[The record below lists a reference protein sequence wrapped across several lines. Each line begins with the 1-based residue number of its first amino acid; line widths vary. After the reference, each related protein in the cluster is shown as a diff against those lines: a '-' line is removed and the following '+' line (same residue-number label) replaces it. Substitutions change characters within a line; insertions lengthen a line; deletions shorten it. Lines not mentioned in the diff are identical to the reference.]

1 MIKQFRIVNYN
12 SMNDISYLGDLNS
25 EQEKAVRQ
33 TDGPVLVLAGAGTG
47 KTKALTARVAYLI
60 KGLNVRSQNIL
71 AVTFTNKAANEMK
84 FRIEEHIGHLSEGL
98 KWIGTFH
105 SICVK
110 ILRRH
115 AEKVNLNSSFTI
127 INTDDQIRL
136 LRQLIKLESID
147 EKKWPPRLLAYIIDQ
162 WKNKALT
169 YQNIPED
176 DLQFDGKAKK
186 LYEIYQSRLCT
197 LNAVDFGDLIL
208 HVIEILKA
216 DTSLLFN
223 YQNLFKYILV
233 DEYQDT
239 NMAQYLLLRLLAQ
252 GSKNICCVGD
262 DDQSIYGWRGAEIG
276 NILKFE
282 KDFPGATVIRLEQNY
297 RSTSNILGAASGL
310 IESNQGRLGK
320 TLWTESN
327 VGDKIQVIK
336 HIDGKDE
343 VSWICDDIHNKIQSE
358 KITFSDVAIL
368 FRATWQF
375 RDFEDLLL
383 RRDIPHIIIG
393 GTRFFDRQEIK
404 DAVAYLRIINSD
416 ADSLALERIIN
427 VPKRGIGEKS
437 LQQLHNI
444 ARENNFRLIDAVRHA
459 VKTGLLG
466 KKIQETLGRFI
477 DMLDIWRDVG
487 SSDKKNHIDLVEQV
501 LDESGYTDMLQNEQT
516 PESEG
521 RLENLKELVSS
532 LNDFSDLQSFLDH
545 VSLVMENQVD
555 RNPDK
560 VSLMTLHASKGLE
573 FKQIYLPGWEEETF
587 PNKKSLDDN
596 GQNGLEEE
604 RRLAY
609 VGITRAK
616 LLCTISSAESRYKF
630 GDFNFNLESRFIK
643 ELPDNYVEDL
653 TPSGFQSSNTISQS
667 NFLEQES
674 SFYRSP
680 GWSRLQNNIANN
692 SSPFFNSISYVNK
705 AFNVGDRVFHEKFGY
720 GTIAELESD
729 KALVDFEKADR
740 KNIKTA
746 FLTSE
751 NDL

>member
-1 MIKQFRIVNYN
+1 MV
-12 SMNDISYLGDLNS
+12 DISYLGDLNS

-33 TDGPVLVLAGAGTG
+33 TEGPVLVLAGAGTG

-60 KGLNVRSQNIL
+60 KSLNVRSHNIL

-84 FRIEEHIGHLSEGL
+84 FRIEEHIGNLSEGL

-115 AEKVNLNSSFTI
+115 AEKVQLNSNFTI

-136 LRQLIKLESID
+136 LRQVIKLEAID

-186 LYEIYQSRLCT
+186 LYAIYQSRLQT

-216 DTSLLFN
+216 DNSLLLN
-223 YQNLFKYILV
+223 YHNLFKYILV

-276 NILKFE
+276 NILKFD

-320 TLWTESN
+320 TLWTDSN
-327 VGDKIQVIK
+327 IGDKVKLIK

-343 VSWICDDIHNKIQSE
+343 VSWICDDIHNQVRSE
-358 KITFSDVAIL
+358 NLKFSDIAIL

-416 ADSLALERIIN
+416 TDSLALERIIN

-444 ARENNFRLIDAVRHA
+444 ARENNYSLLDATRHA
-459 VKTGLLG
+459 LRSNLLS
-466 KKIQETLGRFI
+466 KKIQENLGRFL
-477 DMLDIWRDVG
+477 DMLEIWRDVG
-487 SSDKKNHIDLVEQV
+487 FSSEKNHVDLVEQV

-516 PESEG
+516 PEAEG

-532 LNDFSDLQSFLDH
+532 LSDFSDLQSFLDH

-560 VSLMTLHASKGLE
+560 ISLMTLHASKGLE
-573 FKQIYLPGWEEETF
+573 FKQVYLPGWEEETF

-596 GQNGLEEE
+596 GQIGLEEE

-616 LLCTISSAESRYKF
+616 LACTISSAESRYKF

-643 ELPDNYVEDL
+643 ELPNQFVEDL
-653 TPSGFQSSNTISQS
+653 TPSGFQSSNAINQS
-667 NFLEQES
+667 SFLEQES

-680 GWSRLQNNIANN
+680 GWSRLQSNLTNNP
-692 SSPFFNSISYVNK
+692 SPFFNNSPHVTKTFSI
-705 AFNVGDRVFHEKFGY
+705 GDRVFHEKFGY
-720 GTIAELESD
+720 GIISELEND

-746 FLTSE
+746 FLTNE
-751 NDL
+751 KEL

>member
-1 MIKQFRIVNYN
+1 MV
-12 SMNDISYLGDLNS
+12 DISYLGDLNS

-33 TDGPVLVLAGAGTG
+33 TEGPVLVLAGAGTG

-60 KGLNVRSQNIL
+60 KSLNVRSHSIL

-84 FRIEEHIGHLSEGL
+84 FRIEEHIGNLSEGL

-115 AEKVNLNSSFTI
+115 AEKVQLNSNFTI

-136 LRQLIKLESID
+136 LRQVIKLEAID

-186 LYEIYQSRLCT
+186 LYAIYQSRLQT

-216 DTSLLFN
+216 DNSLLLN
-223 YQNLFKYILV
+223 YHNLFKYILV

-276 NILKFE
+276 NILKFD

-320 TLWTESN
+320 TLWTDSN
-327 VGDKIQVIK
+327 IGDKVKLIK

-343 VSWICDDIHNKIQSE
+343 VSWICDDIHNQARSE
-358 KITFSDVAIL
+358 NLKFSDIAIL

-416 ADSLALERIIN
+416 TDSLALERIIN

-444 ARENNFRLIDAVRHA
+444 ARENNYSLLDATRHA
-459 VKTGLLG
+459 LKSNLLS
-466 KKIQETLGRFI
+466 KKIQENLGRFL
-477 DMLDIWRDVG
+477 DMLEIWRDVG
-487 SSDKKNHIDLVEQV
+487 FSSEKNHVDLVEQV

-516 PESEG
+516 PEAEG

-532 LNDFSDLQSFLDH
+532 LSDFSDLQSFLDH

-560 VSLMTLHASKGLE
+560 ISLMTLHASKGLE
-573 FKQIYLPGWEEETF
+573 FKQVYLPGWEEETF

-596 GQNGLEEE
+596 GQIGLEEE

-616 LLCTISSAESRYKF
+616 LACTISSAESRYKF

-643 ELPDNYVEDL
+643 ELPNQFIQDL
-653 TPSGFQSSNTISQS
+653 TPSGFQSSNAINQS
-667 NFLEQES
+667 SFLEQES

-680 GWSRLQNNIANN
+680 GWSRLQSNLTNNP
-692 SSPFFNSISYVNK
+692 SPFFNNSPHVTKTFSI
-705 AFNVGDRVFHEKFGY
+705 GDRVFHEKFGY
-720 GTIAELESD
+720 GIISELEND

-746 FLTSE
+746 FLTNE
-751 NDL
+751 KEL

>member
-1 MIKQFRIVNYN
+1 MV
-12 SMNDISYLGDLNS
+12 DISYLGDLNS

-33 TDGPVLVLAGAGTG
+33 TEGPVLVLAGAGTG

-60 KGLNVRSQNIL
+60 KSLNVRSHSIL

-84 FRIEEHIGHLSEGL
+84 FRIEEHIGNLSEGL

-115 AEKVNLNSSFTI
+115 AEKVQLNSNFTI

-136 LRQLIKLESID
+136 LRQVIKLEALD

-186 LYEIYQSRLCT
+186 LYAIYQSRLQT

-216 DTSLLFN
+216 DNSLLLN
-223 YQNLFKYILV
+223 YHNLFKYILV

-252 GSKNICCVGD
+252 GRKNICCVGD

-276 NILKFE
+276 NILKFD

-320 TLWTESN
+320 TLWTDSN
-327 VGDKIQVIK
+327 IGDKVKLIK

-343 VSWICDDIHNKIQSE
+343 VSWICDDIHNQVRSE
-358 KITFSDVAIL
+358 NLKFSDIAIL

-416 ADSLALERIIN
+416 TDSLALERIIN

-444 ARENNFRLIDAVRHA
+444 ARENNYSLLDATRHA
-459 VKTGLLG
+459 LKSNLLS
-466 KKIQETLGRFI
+466 KKIQENLGRFL
-477 DMLDIWRDVG
+477 DMLEIWRDVG
-487 SSDKKNHIDLVEQV
+487 FSSEKNHVDLVEQV

-516 PESEG
+516 PEAEG

-532 LNDFSDLQSFLDH
+532 LSDFSDLQSFLDH
-545 VSLVMENQVD
+545 VSLVMENQID

-560 VSLMTLHASKGLE
+560 ISLMTLHASKGLE
-573 FKQIYLPGWEEETF
+573 FKQVYLPGWEEETF

-596 GQNGLEEE
+596 GQIGLEEE

-616 LLCTISSAESRYKF
+616 LACTISSAESRYKF

-643 ELPDNYVEDL
+643 ELPNQFIQDL
-653 TPSGFQSSNTISQS
+653 TPSGFQSSNAINQS
-667 NFLEQES
+667 SFLEQES

-680 GWSRLQNNIANN
+680 GWSRLQSNLTNNP
-692 SSPFFNSISYVNK
+692 SPFFNNSPHVTKTFSI
-705 AFNVGDRVFHEKFGY
+705 GDRVFHEKFGY
-720 GTIAELESD
+720 GIISELEND

-746 FLTSE
+746 FLTNE
-751 NDL
+751 KEL

>member
-1 MIKQFRIVNYN
+1 MD
-12 SMNDISYLGDLNS
+12 DISYLGDLNS

-60 KGLNVRSQNIL
+60 KSLNVRSHNIL

-115 AEKVNLNSSFTI
+115 AEKVQLNSNFTI

-136 LRQLIKLESID
+136 LRQVIKPEGID

-169 YQNIPED
+169 YQKIPED

-186 LYEIYQSRLCT
+186 LYRIYQSRLRT

-208 HVIEILKA
+208 HVIEILKSD
-216 DTSLLFN
+216 DTLLFN
-223 YQNLFKYILV
+223 YHNLFKYILV

-282 KDFPGATVIRLEQNY
+282 KDFPGATVVRLEQNY

-310 IESNQGRLGK
+310 IESNTGRLGK
-320 TLWTESN
+320 TLWTDSN
-327 VGDKIQVIK
+327 VGDKVHLIK

-343 VSWICDDIHNKIQSE
+343 VSWICDDIHNKVRSE
-358 KITFSDVAIL
+358 KLKFADIAIL

-404 DAVAYLRIINSD
+404 DAVAYLRVINSD
-416 ADSLALERIIN
+416 TDSLALERIIN
-427 VPKRGIGEKS
+427 VPKRGVGEKS

-444 ARENNFRLIDAVRHA
+444 ARENNFSLMDATRYA
-459 VKTGLLG
+459 VKGGLLT
-466 KKIQETLGRFI
+466 KKIQENIGQFL
-477 DMLDIWRDVG
+477 DMLEIWRALG
-487 SSDKKNHIDLVEQV
+487 SSSEKSHIDLVEQV

-532 LNDFSDLQSFLDH
+532 LSDFSDLQAFLDH
-545 VSLVMENQVD
+545 VSLIMENQVD

-616 LLCTISSAESRYKF
+616 LECTISSAESRYKF
-630 GDFNFNLESRFIK
+630 GDFSFNLESRFIR
-643 ELPDNYVEDL
+643 ELPDQFVEDL
-653 TPSGFQSSNTISQS
+653 TPSGFQSSKIMSQS
-667 NFLEQES
+667 AFLQQES

-680 GWSRLQNNIANN
+680 GWSRLQNNSPNN
-692 SSPFFNSISYVNK
+692 LSPFFNSSPTTNK
-705 AFNVGDRVFHEKFGY
+705 TFKIGDRVFHEKFGY
-720 GTIAELESD
+720 GIVSELEGD

-740 KNIKTA
+740 KNIKAA
-746 FLTSE
+746 FLTHE
-751 NDL
+751 KEL

>member
-1 MIKQFRIVNYN
+1 MV
-12 SMNDISYLGDLNS
+12 DISYLGDLNS

-33 TDGPVLVLAGAGTG
+33 TEGPVLVLAGAGTG

-60 KGLNVRSQNIL
+60 KSLNVRSHSIL

-84 FRIEEHIGHLSEGL
+84 FRIEEHIGNLSEGL

-115 AEKVNLNSSFTI
+115 AEKVQLNSNFTI

-136 LRQLIKLESID
+136 LRQVIKLEALD

-186 LYEIYQSRLCT
+186 LYAIYQSRLQT

-216 DTSLLFN
+216 DNSLLLN
-223 YQNLFKYILV
+223 YHNLFKYILV

-276 NILKFE
+276 NILKFD

-320 TLWTESN
+320 TLWTDSN
-327 VGDKIQVIK
+327 IGDKVKLIK

-343 VSWICDDIHNKIQSE
+343 VSWICDDIHNQVRSE
-358 KITFSDVAIL
+358 NLKFSDIAIL

-416 ADSLALERIIN
+416 TDSLALERIIN

-444 ARENNFRLIDAVRHA
+444 ARENNYSLLDATRHA
-459 VKTGLLG
+459 LKSNLLS
-466 KKIQETLGRFI
+466 KKIQENLGRFL
-477 DMLDIWRDVG
+477 DMLEIWRDVG
-487 SSDKKNHIDLVEQV
+487 FSSEKNHVDLVEQV

-516 PESEG
+516 PEAEG

-532 LNDFSDLQSFLDH
+532 LSDFSDLQSFLDH

-560 VSLMTLHASKGLE
+560 ISLMTLHASKGLE
-573 FKQIYLPGWEEETF
+573 FKQVYLPGWEEETF

-596 GQNGLEEE
+596 GQIGLEEE

-616 LLCTISSAESRYKF
+616 LACTISSAESRYKF

-643 ELPDNYVEDL
+643 ELPNQFIQDL
-653 TPSGFQSSNTISQS
+653 TPSGFQSSNAINQS
-667 NFLEQES
+667 SFLEQES

-680 GWSRLQNNIANN
+680 GWSRLQSNLTNNP
-692 SSPFFNSISYVNK
+692 SPFFNNSPHVTKTFSI
-705 AFNVGDRVFHEKFGY
+705 GDRVFHEKFGY
-720 GTIAELESD
+720 GIISELEND

-746 FLTSE
+746 FLTNE
-751 NDL
+751 KEL

>member
-1 MIKQFRIVNYN
+1 MV
-12 SMNDISYLGDLNS
+12 DISYLGDLNS

-33 TDGPVLVLAGAGTG
+33 TEGPVLVLAGAGTG

-60 KGLNVRSQNIL
+60 KSLNVRSHSIL

-84 FRIEEHIGHLSEGL
+84 FRIEEHIGNLSEGL

-115 AEKVNLNSSFTI
+115 AEKVQLNSNFTI

-136 LRQLIKLESID
+136 LRQIIKLEAID

-186 LYEIYQSRLCT
+186 LYAIYQSRLQT

-216 DTSLLFN
+216 DNSLLLN
-223 YQNLFKYILV
+223 YHNLFKYILV

-276 NILKFE
+276 NILKFD

-320 TLWTESN
+320 TLWTDSN
-327 VGDKIQVIK
+327 IGDKVKLIK

-343 VSWICDDIHNKIQSE
+343 VSWICDDIHNQVRSE
-358 KITFSDVAIL
+358 NLKFSDIAIL

-416 ADSLALERIIN
+416 TDSLALERIIN

-444 ARENNFRLIDAVRHA
+444 ARENNYSLLDATRHA
-459 VKTGLLG
+459 LKSNLLS
-466 KKIQETLGRFI
+466 KKIQENLGRFL
-477 DMLDIWRDVG
+477 DMLEIWRDVG
-487 SSDKKNHIDLVEQV
+487 FSSEKNHVDLVEQV

-516 PESEG
+516 PEAEG

-532 LNDFSDLQSFLDH
+532 LRDFSDLQSFLDH

-560 VSLMTLHASKGLE
+560 ISLMTLHASKGLE
-573 FKQIYLPGWEEETF
+573 FKQVYLPGWEEETF

-596 GQNGLEEE
+596 GQIGLEEE

-616 LLCTISSAESRYKF
+616 LACTISSAESRYKF

-643 ELPDNYVEDL
+643 ELPNQFIQDL
-653 TPSGFQSSNTISQS
+653 TPSGFQSSNAINQS
-667 NFLEQES
+667 SFLEQES

-680 GWSRLQNNIANN
+680 GWSRLQSNLTNNP
-692 SSPFFNSISYVNK
+692 SPFFNNSPHVTKTFSI
-705 AFNVGDRVFHEKFGY
+705 GDRVFHEKFGY
-720 GTIAELESD
+720 GIISELEND

-746 FLTSE
+746 FLTNE
-751 NDL
+751 KEL

>member
-1 MIKQFRIVNYN
+1 MV
-12 SMNDISYLGDLNS
+12 DISYLGDLNS

-33 TDGPVLVLAGAGTG
+33 TEGPVLVLAGAGTG

-60 KGLNVRSQNIL
+60 KSLNVRSHNIL

-84 FRIEEHIGHLSEGL
+84 FRIEEHIGNLSEGL

-115 AEKVNLNSSFTI
+115 AEKVQLNSNFTI

-136 LRQLIKLESID
+136 LRQVIKIEAID

-186 LYEIYQSRLCT
+186 LYGIYQSRLRT

-216 DTSLLFN
+216 DNDLLLN
-223 YQNLFKYILV
+223 YHNLFKYILV

-276 NILKFE
+276 NILKFD

-320 TLWTESN
+320 TLWTDSN
-327 VGDKIQVIK
+327 IGDKVKLIK

-343 VSWICDDIHNKIQSE
+343 VSWICDDIHNQVRSE
-358 KITFSDVAIL
+358 NLKFSDIAIL

-416 ADSLALERIIN
+416 TDSLAFERIIN

-444 ARENNFRLIDAVRHA
+444 ARENNFSLLDAARHA
-459 VKTGLLG
+459 FRSNLLG
-466 KKIQETLGRFI
+466 KKIQENLGRFL
-477 DMLDIWRDVG
+477 DMLEIWRSVSF
-487 SSDKKNHIDLVEQV
+487 SSQKNHVDLVEQV

-532 LNDFSDLQSFLDH
+532 LSDFSDLQSFLDH

-560 VSLMTLHASKGLE
+560 ISLMTLHASKGLE

-596 GQNGLEEE
+596 GQIGLEEE

-616 LLCTISSAESRYKF
+616 IACTISSAESRYKF

-643 ELPDNYVEDL
+643 ELPNQFVEDL
-653 TPSGFQSSNTISQS
+653 TPSGLHSSNAINQS
-667 NFLEQES
+667 TFLEQES

-680 GWSRLQNNIANN
+680 GWSRLQSNLTNNP
-692 SSPFFNSISYVNK
+692 SPFFNTPQHVTKTFSI
-705 AFNVGDRVFHEKFGY
+705 GDRVFHEKFGY
-720 GTIAELESD
+720 GIVSELEND

-746 FLTSE
+746 FLTNE
-751 NDL
+751 KDL

>member
-1 MIKQFRIVNYN
+1 MV
-12 SMNDISYLGDLNS
+12 DISYLGDLNS

-33 TDGPVLVLAGAGTG
+33 TEGPVLVLAGAGTG

-60 KGLNVRSQNIL
+60 KSLNVRSHSIL

-84 FRIEEHIGHLSEGL
+84 FRIEEHIGNLSEGL

-115 AEKVNLNSSFTI
+115 AEKVQLNSNFTI

-136 LRQLIKLESID
+136 LRQVIKLEAID

-186 LYEIYQSRLCT
+186 LYAIYQSRLQT

-216 DTSLLFN
+216 DNSLLLN
-223 YQNLFKYILV
+223 YHNLFKYILV

-276 NILKFE
+276 NILKFD

-320 TLWTESN
+320 TLWTDSN
-327 VGDKIQVIK
+327 IGDKVKLIK

-343 VSWICDDIHNKIQSE
+343 VSWICDDIHNQVRSE
-358 KITFSDVAIL
+358 NLKFSDIAIL

-416 ADSLALERIIN
+416 TDSLALERIIN

-444 ARENNFRLIDAVRHA
+444 ARENNYGLLDATRHA
-459 VKTGLLG
+459 LKSNLLS
-466 KKIQETLGRFI
+466 KKIQENLGRFL
-477 DMLDIWRDVG
+477 DMLEIWRDVG
-487 SSDKKNHIDLVEQV
+487 FSSEKNHVDLVEQV

-516 PESEG
+516 PEAEG

-532 LNDFSDLQSFLDH
+532 LSDFSDLQSFLDH

-560 VSLMTLHASKGLE
+560 ISLMTLHASKGLE
-573 FKQIYLPGWEEETF
+573 FKQVYLPGWEEETF

-596 GQNGLEEE
+596 GQIGLEEE

-616 LLCTISSAESRYKF
+616 LACTISSAESRYKF

-643 ELPDNYVEDL
+643 ELPNQFIQDL
-653 TPSGFQSSNTISQS
+653 TPSGFQSSNAINQS
-667 NFLEQES
+667 SFLEQES

-680 GWSRLQNNIANN
+680 GWSRLQSNLTNNP
-692 SSPFFNSISYVNK
+692 SPFFNNSPHVTKTFSI
-705 AFNVGDRVFHEKFGY
+705 GDRVFHEKFGY
-720 GTIAELESD
+720 GIISELEND

-746 FLTSE
+746 FLTNE
-751 NDL
+751 KEL

>member
-1 MIKQFRIVNYN
+1 MV
-12 SMNDISYLGDLNS
+12 DISYLGDLNS

-33 TDGPVLVLAGAGTG
+33 TEGPVLVLAGAGTG

-60 KGLNVRSQNIL
+60 KSLNVRSHSIL

-84 FRIEEHIGHLSEGL
+84 FRIEEHIGNLSEGL

-115 AEKVNLNSSFTI
+115 AEKVQLNSNFTI

-136 LRQLIKLESID
+136 LRQVIKLEALD

-186 LYEIYQSRLCT
+186 LYAIYQSRLQT

-216 DTSLLFN
+216 DNSLLLN
-223 YQNLFKYILV
+223 YHNLFKYILV

-276 NILKFE
+276 NILKFD

-320 TLWTESN
+320 TLWTDSN
-327 VGDKIQVIK
+327 IGDKVKLIK

-343 VSWICDDIHNKIQSE
+343 VSWICDDIHNQVRSE
-358 KITFSDVAIL
+358 NLKFSDIAIL

-416 ADSLALERIIN
+416 TDSLALERIIN

-444 ARENNFRLIDAVRHA
+444 ARENNYSLLDATRHA
-459 VKTGLLG
+459 LKSNLLS
-466 KKIQETLGRFI
+466 KKIQENLGRFL
-477 DMLDIWRDVG
+477 DMLEIWRDVG
-487 SSDKKNHIDLVEQV
+487 FSSEKNHVDLVEQV

-516 PESEG
+516 PEAEG

-532 LNDFSDLQSFLDH
+532 LSDFSDLQSFLDH
-545 VSLVMENQVD
+545 VSLVMENQID

-560 VSLMTLHASKGLE
+560 ISLMTLHASKGLE
-573 FKQIYLPGWEEETF
+573 FKQVYLPGWEEETF

-596 GQNGLEEE
+596 GQIGLEEE

-616 LLCTISSAESRYKF
+616 LACTISSAESRYKF

-643 ELPDNYVEDL
+643 ELPNQFIQDL
-653 TPSGFQSSNTISQS
+653 TPSGFQSSNAINQS
-667 NFLEQES
+667 SFLEQES

-680 GWSRLQNNIANN
+680 GWSRLQSNLTNNP
-692 SSPFFNSISYVNK
+692 SPFFNNSPHVTKTFSI
-705 AFNVGDRVFHEKFGY
+705 GDRVFHEKFGY
-720 GTIAELESD
+720 GIISELEND

-746 FLTSE
+746 FLTNE
-751 NDL
+751 KEL

>member
-1 MIKQFRIVNYN
+1 MV
-12 SMNDISYLGDLNS
+12 DISYLGDLNS

-33 TDGPVLVLAGAGTG
+33 TEGPVLVLAGAGTG

-60 KGLNVRSQNIL
+60 KSLNVRSHSIL

-84 FRIEEHIGHLSEGL
+84 FRIEEHIGNLSEGL

-115 AEKVNLNSSFTI
+115 AEKVQLNSNFTI

-136 LRQLIKLESID
+136 LRQVIKLEALD

-186 LYEIYQSRLCT
+186 LYAIYQSRLQT

-216 DTSLLFN
+216 DNSLLLN
-223 YQNLFKYILV
+223 YHNLFKYILV

-276 NILKFE
+276 NILKFD

-320 TLWTESN
+320 TLWTDSN
-327 VGDKIQVIK
+327 IGDKVKLIK

-343 VSWICDDIHNKIQSE
+343 VSWICDDIHNQVRSE
-358 KITFSDVAIL
+358 NLKFSDIAIL

-416 ADSLALERIIN
+416 TDSLALERIIN

-444 ARENNFRLIDAVRHA
+444 ARENNYSLLDATRHA
-459 VKTGLLG
+459 LKSNLLS
-466 KKIQETLGRFI
+466 KKIQENLGRFL
-477 DMLDIWRDVG
+477 DMLEIWRDVG
-487 SSDKKNHIDLVEQV
+487 FSSEKNHVDLVEQV

-516 PESEG
+516 PEAEG

-532 LNDFSDLQSFLDH
+532 LRDFSDLQSFLDH
-545 VSLVMENQVD
+545 VSLVMENQID

-560 VSLMTLHASKGLE
+560 ISLMTLHASKGLE
-573 FKQIYLPGWEEETF
+573 FKQVYLPGWEEETF

-596 GQNGLEEE
+596 GQIGLEEE

-616 LLCTISSAESRYKF
+616 LACTISSAESRYKF

-643 ELPDNYVEDL
+643 ELPNQFIQDL
-653 TPSGFQSSNTISQS
+653 TPSGFQSSNAINQS
-667 NFLEQES
+667 SFLEQES

-680 GWSRLQNNIANN
+680 GWSRLQSNLTNNP
-692 SSPFFNSISYVNK
+692 SPFFNNSPHVTKTFSI
-705 AFNVGDRVFHEKFGY
+705 GDRVFHEKFGY
-720 GTIAELESD
+720 GIISELEND

-746 FLTSE
+746 FLTNE
-751 NDL
+751 KEL

>member
-1 MIKQFRIVNYN
+1 MV
-12 SMNDISYLGDLNS
+12 DISYLGDLNS

-33 TDGPVLVLAGAGTG
+33 TEGPVLVLAGAGTG

-60 KGLNVRSQNIL
+60 KSLNVRSHNIL

-84 FRIEEHIGHLSEGL
+84 FRIEEHIGNLSEGL

-105 SICVK
+105 SVCVK

-115 AEKVNLNSSFTI
+115 AEKVQLNSNFTI

-136 LRQLIKLESID
+136 LRQVIKIEAID

-186 LYEIYQSRLCT
+186 LYGIYQSRLRT

-216 DTSLLFN
+216 DNDLLLN
-223 YQNLFKYILV
+223 YHNLFKYILV

-276 NILKFE
+276 NILKFD

-320 TLWTESN
+320 TLWTDSN
-327 VGDKIQVIK
+327 IGDKVKLIK

-343 VSWICDDIHNKIQSE
+343 VSWICDDIHNQVRSE
-358 KITFSDVAIL
+358 NLKFSDIAIL

-383 RRDIPHIIIG
+383 RRDIPHMIIG

-416 ADSLALERIIN
+416 TDSLAFERIIN

-444 ARENNFRLIDAVRHA
+444 ARENNFSLLDAARHA
-459 VKTGLLG
+459 FRSNLLG
-466 KKIQETLGRFI
+466 KKIQENLGRFL
-477 DMLDIWRDVG
+477 DMLEIWRSVG
-487 SSDKKNHIDLVEQV
+487 FSSQKNHVDLVEQV

-532 LNDFSDLQSFLDH
+532 LSDFSDLQSFLDH

-560 VSLMTLHASKGLE
+560 ISLMTLHASKGLE
-573 FKQIYLPGWEEETF
+573 FNKVYLPGWEEETF

-596 GQNGLEEE
+596 GQIGLEEE

-616 LLCTISSAESRYKF
+616 LACTISSAESRYKF

-643 ELPDNYVEDL
+643 ELPNQFVEDL
-653 TPSGFQSSNTISQS
+653 TPSGFQSSNTINQS
-667 NFLEQES
+667 SFLEQES

-680 GWSRLQNNIANN
+680 GWSRLQSNLTNNP
-692 SSPFFNSISYVNK
+692 SPFFNNSPRVIKTFSI
-705 AFNVGDRVFHEKFGY
+705 GDRVFHEKFGY
-720 GTIAELESD
+720 GTISELEND

-746 FLTSE
+746 FLTNE
-751 NDL
+751 KEL

>member
-1 MIKQFRIVNYN
+1 MK
-12 SMNDISYLGDLNS
+12 DISYLGDLNS

-60 KGLNVRSQNIL
+60 KSLNVRSQNIL

-84 FRIEEHIGHLSEGL
+84 FRIEEHIGNLSEGL
-98 KWIGTFH
+98 KWVGTFH

-115 AEKVNLNSSFTI
+115 AEKVNLTSNFTI

-136 LRQLIKLESID
+136 LRQVIKYESID

-176 DLQFDGKAKK
+176 DLQFDAKAKK
-186 LYEIYQSRLCT
+186 LYEIYQSRLRT

-208 HVIEILKA
+208 HVIEILKTD
-216 DTSLLFN
+216 DTLLIK
-223 YQNLFKYILV
+223 YHDLFKYILV

-262 DDQSIYGWRGAEIG
+262 DDQSIYGWRGAEIE

-282 KDFPGATVIRLEQNY
+282 KDFPGAMVIRLEQNY

-320 TLWTESN
+320 TLWTDSN
-327 VGDKIQVIK
+327 VGDKVQLIK
-336 HIDGKDE
+336 HITGKDE
-343 VSWICDDIHNKIQSE
+343 VSWICDDIHNKVRSGKLKFADI
-358 KITFSDVAIL
+358 AIL

-383 RRDIPHIIIG
+383 KRGVPHIIIG
-393 GTRFFDRQEIK
+393 GIRFYDRQENK
-404 DAVAYLRIINSD
+404 DAIAYLRVINSD
-416 ADSLALERIIN
+416 SDSLAFERIIN

-437 LQQLHNI
+437 LRQLHNI
-444 ARENNFRLIDAVRHA
+444 ARENNLSLEGATRHA
-459 VKTGLLG
+459 VKANLLS
-466 KKIQETLGRFI
+466 KKIQETLGRFL
-477 DMLDIWRDVG
+477 DMLEIWRRVL
-487 SSDKKNHIDLVEQV
+487 SSNEKSHIDLVEQV

-516 PESEG
+516 IESEG
-521 RLENLKELVSS
+521 RLENLKELVSGLS
-532 LNDFSDLQSFLDH
+532 DFYNLQDFLDH
-545 VSLVMENQVD
+545 VSLAMENQVD

-573 FKQIYLPGWEEETF
+573 FTQIYLPGWEEETF

-596 GQNGLEEE
+596 GQKGLEEE

-616 LLCTISSAESRYKF
+616 LQCTISSSESRYKF

-643 ELPDNYVEDL
+643 ELPVQFVEDL
-653 TPSGFQSSNTISQS
+653 TPSAFQSSNIINQS
-667 NFLEQES
+667 TFLEQES

-680 GWSRLQNNIANN
+680 GWSRLQKNITSNP
-692 SSPFFNSISYVNK
+692 SPFFNNSPTMNK
-705 AFNVGDRVFHEKFGY
+705 TFTIGDRVFHEKFGY
-720 GTIAELESD
+720 GIVSEIEGD
-729 KALVDFEKADR
+729 KALVDFEKADEKKIIIR
-740 KNIKTA
+740 H
-746 FLTSE
+746 LTHE
-751 NDL
+751 KEL

>member
-1 MIKQFRIVNYN
+1 MV
-12 SMNDISYLGDLNS
+12 DISYLGDLNS

-33 TDGPVLVLAGAGTG
+33 TEGPVLVLAGAGTG

-60 KGLNVRSQNIL
+60 KSLNVRSHSIL

-84 FRIEEHIGHLSEGL
+84 FRIEEHIGNLSEGL

-115 AEKVNLNSSFTI
+115 AEKVQLNSNFTI

-136 LRQLIKLESID
+136 LRQVIKLEAID

-186 LYEIYQSRLCT
+186 LYAIYQSRLQT

-216 DTSLLFN
+216 DNSLLLN
-223 YQNLFKYILV
+223 YHNLFKYILV

-276 NILKFE
+276 NILKFD

-320 TLWTESN
+320 TLWTDSN
-327 VGDKIQVIK
+327 IGDKVKLIK

-343 VSWICDDIHNKIQSE
+343 VSWICDDIHNQVRSE
-358 KITFSDVAIL
+358 NLKFSDIAIL

-416 ADSLALERIIN
+416 TDSLALERIIN

-444 ARENNFRLIDAVRHA
+444 ARENNYSLLDATRHA
-459 VKTGLLG
+459 LKSNLLS
-466 KKIQETLGRFI
+466 KKIQENLGRFL
-477 DMLDIWRDVG
+477 DMLEIWRDVG
-487 SSDKKNHIDLVEQV
+487 FSSEKNHVDLVEQV

-516 PESEG
+516 PEAEG

-532 LNDFSDLQSFLDH
+532 LRDFSDLQSFLDH

-560 VSLMTLHASKGLE
+560 ISLMTLHASKGLE
-573 FKQIYLPGWEEETF
+573 FKQVYLPGWEEETF

-596 GQNGLEEE
+596 GQIGLEEE

-616 LLCTISSAESRYKF
+616 LACTISSAESRYKF

-643 ELPDNYVEDL
+643 ELPNQFIQDL
-653 TPSGFQSSNTISQS
+653 TPSGFQSSNAINQS
-667 NFLEQES
+667 SFLEQES

-680 GWSRLQNNIANN
+680 GWSRLQSNLTNNP
-692 SSPFFNSISYVNK
+692 SPFFNNSPHVTKTFSI
-705 AFNVGDRVFHEKFGY
+705 GDRVFHEKFGY
-720 GTIAELESD
+720 GIISELEND

-746 FLTSE
+746 FLTNE
-751 NDL
+751 REL

>member
-1 MIKQFRIVNYN
+1 
-12 SMNDISYLGDLNS
+12 MNNISYLGDLNS

-60 KGLNVRSQNIL
+60 KSLNVRSHNIL

-115 AEKVNLNSSFTI
+115 AEKVNLNSNFTI

-136 LRQLIKLESID
+136 LRQVIKLGSID
-147 EKKWPPRLLAYIIDQ
+147 EKKWPPRLLAYINDQ
-162 WKNKALT
+162 CKNNALT

-176 DLQFDGKAKK
+176 DFQFDGKAKK
-186 LYEIYQSRLCT
+186 LYEIYQSRLRT

-208 HVIEILKA
+208 HVIEILKT
-216 DTSLLFN
+216 DTSLLLN

-327 VGDKIQVIK
+327 VGDKVQIIK

-343 VSWICDDIHNKIQSE
+343 VSWICDDIYNKIKSE
-358 KITFSDVAIL
+358 KIKFSDIAIL

-459 VKTGLLG
+459 VNTGLLG
-466 KKIQETLGRFI
+466 KKIQENLGRFI
-477 DMLDIWRDVG
+477 QMLDIWRDLS

-532 LNDFSDLQSFLDH
+532 LNDFSDLQAFLDH

-573 FKQIYLPGWEEETF
+573 FKQVYLPGWEEETF

-616 LLCTISSAESRYKF
+616 LLCIISSAESRYKF

-643 ELPDNYVEDL
+643 ELPNNYVEDL
-653 TPSGFQSSNTISQS
+653 TPSGFQSSNALNQS
-667 NFLEQES
+667 NFLEQEP

-680 GWSRLQNNIANN
+680 GWSRLQNNMANN
-692 SSPFFNSISYVNK
+692 SSPFFNSASNVNK
-705 AFNVGDRVFHEKFGY
+705 MFNVGDRVFHEKFGY
-720 GTIAELESD
+720 GIITELEAD

-751 NDL
+751 KDLKA

>member
-1 MIKQFRIVNYN
+1 MV
-12 SMNDISYLGDLNS
+12 DISYLGDLNS

-33 TDGPVLVLAGAGTG
+33 TEGPVLVLAGAGTG

-60 KGLNVRSQNIL
+60 KSLNVRSHSIL

-84 FRIEEHIGHLSEGL
+84 FRIEEHIGNLSEGL

-115 AEKVNLNSSFTI
+115 AEKVQLNSNFTI

-136 LRQLIKLESID
+136 LRQVIKLEAID

-186 LYEIYQSRLCT
+186 LYAIYQSRLQT

-216 DTSLLFN
+216 DNSLLLN
-223 YQNLFKYILV
+223 YHNLFKYILV

-276 NILKFE
+276 NILKFD

-320 TLWTESN
+320 TLWTDSN
-327 VGDKIQVIK
+327 IGDKVKLIK

-343 VSWICDDIHNKIQSE
+343 VSWICDDIHNQVRSE
-358 KITFSDVAIL
+358 NLKFSDIAIL

-416 ADSLALERIIN
+416 TDSLALERIIN

-444 ARENNFRLIDAVRHA
+444 ARENNYSLLDATRHA
-459 VKTGLLG
+459 LKSSLLS
-466 KKIQETLGRFI
+466 KKIQENLGRFL
-477 DMLDIWRDVG
+477 DMLEIWRDVG
-487 SSDKKNHIDLVEQV
+487 FSSEKNHVDLVEQV

-516 PESEG
+516 PEAEG

-532 LNDFSDLQSFLDH
+532 LSDFSDLQSFLDH

-560 VSLMTLHASKGLE
+560 ISLMTLHASKGLE
-573 FKQIYLPGWEEETF
+573 FKQVYLPGWEEETF

-596 GQNGLEEE
+596 GQIGLEEE

-616 LLCTISSAESRYKF
+616 LACTISSAESRYKF

-643 ELPDNYVEDL
+643 ELPNQFIQDL
-653 TPSGFQSSNTISQS
+653 TPSGFQSSNAINQS
-667 NFLEQES
+667 SFLEQES

-680 GWSRLQNNIANN
+680 GWSRLQSNLTNNP
-692 SSPFFNSISYVNK
+692 SPFFNNSPHVTKTFSI
-705 AFNVGDRVFHEKFGY
+705 GDRVFHEKFGY
-720 GTIAELESD
+720 GIISELEND

-746 FLTSE
+746 FLTNE
-751 NDL
+751 KEL

>member
-1 MIKQFRIVNYN
+1 MV
-12 SMNDISYLGDLNS
+12 DISYLGDLNS

-33 TDGPVLVLAGAGTG
+33 TEGPVLVLAGAGTG

-60 KGLNVRSQNIL
+60 KSLNVRSHNIL

-84 FRIEEHIGHLSEGL
+84 FRIEEHIGNLSEGL

-115 AEKVNLNSSFTI
+115 AEKVQLNSNFTI
-127 INTDDQIRL
+127 IDTDDQIRL
-136 LRQLIKLESID
+136 LKQVIKYESID

-169 YQNIPED
+169 YKNIPED

-186 LYEIYQSRLCT
+186 LYEIYQTRLRT
-197 LNAVDFGDLIL
+197 LNSVDFGDLIL
-208 HVIEILKA
+208 HVIEILKT
-216 DTSLLFN
+216 DNTLLTN
-223 YQNLFKYILV
+223 YHSLFKYILV

-320 TLWTESN
+320 TLWTDSN
-327 VGDKIQVIK
+327 MGDKVQLIK
-336 HIDGKDE
+336 HVDGKDE
-343 VSWICDDIHNKIQSE
+343 VSWICDDIHNKVGSE
-358 KITFSDVAIL
+358 KLKFADVAIL

-383 RRDIPHIIIG
+383 RRDIPHVIIG
-393 GTRFFDRQEIK
+393 GTRFYERKEIK
-404 DAVAYLRIINSD
+404 DAVAYLRVINSD
-416 ADSLALERIIN
+416 SDSLAFDRIIN
-427 VPKRGIGEKS
+427 VPKRGVGEKS

-444 ARENNFRLIDAVRHA
+444 ARENNFSLIDATRYA
-459 VKTGLLG
+459 VKSGLLS
-466 KKIQETLGRFI
+466 KKIQENIRQFLN
-477 DMLDIWRDVG
+477 MLEVWRDVG
-487 SSDKKNHIDLVEQV
+487 SSSEKNHIDLVEQV

-516 PESEG
+516 IESEG
-521 RLENLKELVSS
+521 RLENLKELVTGM
-532 LNDFSDLQSFLDH
+532 NDFSDIQAFLDH
-545 VSLVMENQVD
+545 VSLVNENQVD

-587 PNKKSLDDN
+587 PNKRSLDDN

-616 LLCTISSAESRYKF
+616 LECTISSAESRYKF

-643 ELPDNYVEDL
+643 ELPDQCVEDL
-653 TPSGFQSSNTISQS
+653 TPSGFQSANTINQS
-667 NFLEQES
+667 TFLKEES

-680 GWSRLQNNIANN
+680 GWSRLQNNLASNP
-692 SSPFFNSISYVNK
+692 SPFFNSSPTVSKTFSI
-705 AFNVGDRVFHEKFGY
+705 GDRVFHEKFGY
-720 GTIAELESD
+720 GIVSELEGD
-729 KALVDFEKADR
+729 KAFVDFEKADK

-746 FLTSE
+746 FLTHE
-751 NDL
+751 KEL

>member
-1 MIKQFRIVNYN
+1 MV
-12 SMNDISYLGDLNS
+12 DISYLGDLNS

-33 TDGPVLVLAGAGTG
+33 TEGPVLVLAGAGTG

-60 KGLNVRSQNIL
+60 KSLNVRSHSIL

-84 FRIEEHIGHLSEGL
+84 FRIEEHIGNLSEGL

-115 AEKVNLNSSFTI
+115 AEKVQLNSNFTI

-136 LRQLIKLESID
+136 LRQVIKLEAID
-147 EKKWPPRLLAYIIDQ
+147 EKKWPPRLLGYIIDQ

-186 LYEIYQSRLCT
+186 LYAIYQSRLQT

-216 DTSLLFN
+216 DNSLLLN
-223 YQNLFKYILV
+223 YHNLFKYILV

-276 NILKFE
+276 NILKFD

-320 TLWTESN
+320 TLWTDSN
-327 VGDKIQVIK
+327 IGDKVKLIK

-343 VSWICDDIHNKIQSE
+343 VSWICDDIHNQVRSE
-358 KITFSDVAIL
+358 NLKFSDIAIL

-416 ADSLALERIIN
+416 TDSLALERIIN

-444 ARENNFRLIDAVRHA
+444 ARENNYSLLDATRHA
-459 VKTGLLG
+459 LKSNLLS
-466 KKIQETLGRFI
+466 KKIQENLGRFL
-477 DMLDIWRDVG
+477 DMLEIWRDVG
-487 SSDKKNHIDLVEQV
+487 FSSEKNHVDLVEQV

-516 PESEG
+516 PEAEG

-532 LNDFSDLQSFLDH
+532 LRDFSDLQSFLDH

-560 VSLMTLHASKGLE
+560 ISLMTLHASKGLE
-573 FKQIYLPGWEEETF
+573 FKQVYLPGWEEETF

-596 GQNGLEEE
+596 GQIGLEEE

-616 LLCTISSAESRYKF
+616 LACTISSAESRYKF

-643 ELPDNYVEDL
+643 ELPNQFIQDL
-653 TPSGFQSSNTISQS
+653 TPSGFQSSNAINQS
-667 NFLEQES
+667 SFLEQES

-680 GWSRLQNNIANN
+680 GWSRLQSNLTNNP
-692 SSPFFNSISYVNK
+692 SPFFNNSPHVTKTFSI
-705 AFNVGDRVFHEKFGY
+705 GDRVFHEKFGY
-720 GTIAELESD
+720 GIISELEND

-746 FLTSE
+746 FLTNE
-751 NDL
+751 KEL

>member
-1 MIKQFRIVNYN
+1 MV
-12 SMNDISYLGDLNS
+12 DISYLGDLNS

-33 TDGPVLVLAGAGTG
+33 TEGPVLVLAGAGTG

-60 KGLNVRSQNIL
+60 KSLNVRSHNIL

-84 FRIEEHIGHLSEGL
+84 FRIEEHIGNLSEGL

-115 AEKVNLNSSFTI
+115 AEKVHLNSNFTI
-127 INTDDQIRL
+127 INTDDQVRL
-136 LRQLIKLESID
+136 LRQVIKLEAID

-186 LYEIYQSRLCT
+186 LYAIYQSRLQT

-216 DTSLLFN
+216 DNSLLLN
-223 YQNLFKYILV
+223 YHNLFKYILV

-276 NILKFE
+276 NILKFD

-320 TLWTESN
+320 TLWTDSN
-327 VGDKIQVIK
+327 IGDKVKLIK

-343 VSWICDDIHNKIQSE
+343 VSWICDDIHNQVRSE
-358 KITFSDVAIL
+358 NLKFSDIAIL

-416 ADSLALERIIN
+416 TDSLALERIIN

-444 ARENNFRLIDAVRHA
+444 ARENNYSLLDATRHA
-459 VKTGLLG
+459 LRSNLLS
-466 KKIQETLGRFI
+466 KKIQENLGRFL
-477 DMLDIWRDVG
+477 DMLEIWRDVG
-487 SSDKKNHIDLVEQV
+487 FSSEKNHVDLVEQV

-516 PESEG
+516 PEAEG

-532 LNDFSDLQSFLDH
+532 LSDFSDLQSFLDH

-560 VSLMTLHASKGLE
+560 ISLMTLHASKGLE
-573 FKQIYLPGWEEETF
+573 FKQVYLPGWEEETF

-596 GQNGLEEE
+596 GQIGLEEE

-616 LLCTISSAESRYKF
+616 LACTISSAESRYKF

-643 ELPDNYVEDL
+643 ELPNQFVEDL
-653 TPSGFQSSNTISQS
+653 TPSGFQSSNAINQS
-667 NFLEQES
+667 SFLEQES

-680 GWSRLQNNIANN
+680 GWSRLQSNLTNNP
-692 SSPFFNSISYVNK
+692 SPFFNNSPHVTKTFSI
-705 AFNVGDRVFHEKFGY
+705 GDRVFHEKFGY
-720 GTIAELESD
+720 GTISELEND

-746 FLTSE
+746 FLTNE
-751 NDL
+751 KEL

>member
-1 MIKQFRIVNYN
+1 MK
-12 SMNDISYLGDLNS
+12 DISYLGDLNS

-60 KGLNVRSQNIL
+60 KSLNVRSHNIL

-115 AEKVNLNSSFTI
+115 AEKVNLNSNFTI

-136 LRQLIKLESID
+136 LRQVIKLESID

-186 LYEIYQSRLCT
+186 LYEIYQSRLRT

-208 HVIEILKA
+208 HVIEILKT

-327 VGDKIQVIK
+327 VGDKVQIIK

-343 VSWICDDIHNKIQSE
+343 VSWICDDIYNKIKSE
-358 KITFSDVAIL
+358 KIKFSDIAIL

-444 ARENNFRLIDAVRHA
+444 AREKNFRLIDAVRHA
-459 VKTGLLG
+459 VKTGLVG
-466 KKIQETLGRFI
+466 KKIQENLGRFI
-477 DMLDIWRDVG
+477 DMLDLWRDVG
-487 SSDKKNHIDLVEQV
+487 SADKKNHIDLVEQV

-532 LNDFSDLQSFLDH
+532 LNDFSDLQAFLDH

-573 FKQIYLPGWEEETF
+573 FKQVYLPGWEEETF

-643 ELPDNYVEDL
+643 ELPNNYVEDL
-653 TPSGFQSSNTISQS
+653 TPSGFQSSNALNQS
-667 NFLEQES
+667 NFLEQEP

-680 GWSRLQNNIANN
+680 GWSRLQNNMANN
-692 SSPFFNSISYVNK
+692 SSPFFNSASNVNK
-705 AFNVGDRVFHEKFGY
+705 IFNVGDRVFHEKFGY
-720 GTIAELESD
+720 GIITELEAD

-751 NDL
+751 KDL

>member
-1 MIKQFRIVNYN
+1 MV
-12 SMNDISYLGDLNS
+12 DISYLGDLNS
-25 EQEKAVRQ
+25 EQQKAVRQ
-33 TDGPVLVLAGAGTG
+33 TEGPVLVLAGAGTG

-60 KGLNVRSQNIL
+60 KSLNVRSHSIL

-84 FRIEEHIGHLSEGL
+84 FRIEEHIGNLSEGL

-115 AEKVNLNSSFTI
+115 AEKVQLNSNFTI

-136 LRQLIKLESID
+136 LRQVIKLEAID

-186 LYEIYQSRLCT
+186 LYAIYQSRLQT

-216 DTSLLFN
+216 DNSLLLN
-223 YQNLFKYILV
+223 YHNLFKYILV

-276 NILKFE
+276 NILKFD

-320 TLWTESN
+320 TLWTDSN
-327 VGDKIQVIK
+327 IGDKVKLIK

-343 VSWICDDIHNKIQSE
+343 VSWICDDIHNQVRSE
-358 KITFSDVAIL
+358 NLKFSDIAIL

-416 ADSLALERIIN
+416 TDSLALERIIN

-444 ARENNFRLIDAVRHA
+444 ARENNYSLLDATRHA
-459 VKTGLLG
+459 LKSNLLS
-466 KKIQETLGRFI
+466 KKIQENLGRFL
-477 DMLDIWRDVG
+477 DMLEVWRDVG
-487 SSDKKNHIDLVEQV
+487 FSSEKNHVDLVEQV

-516 PESEG
+516 PEAEG

-532 LNDFSDLQSFLDH
+532 LRDFSDLQSFLDH

-560 VSLMTLHASKGLE
+560 ISLMTLHASKGLE
-573 FKQIYLPGWEEETF
+573 FKQVYLPGWEEETF

-596 GQNGLEEE
+596 GQIGLEEE

-616 LLCTISSAESRYKF
+616 LACTISSAESRYKF

-643 ELPDNYVEDL
+643 ELPNQFIQDL
-653 TPSGFQSSNTISQS
+653 TPSGFQSSNAINQS
-667 NFLEQES
+667 SFLEQES

-680 GWSRLQNNIANN
+680 GWSRLQSNLTNNPSSFFNN
-692 SSPFFNSISYVNK
+692 SPHVTKTFSI
-705 AFNVGDRVFHEKFGY
+705 GDRVFHEKFGY
-720 GTIAELESD
+720 GIISELEND

-746 FLTSE
+746 FLTNE
-751 NDL
+751 KEL

>member
-1 MIKQFRIVNYN
+1 
-12 SMNDISYLGDLNS
+12 
-25 EQEKAVRQ
+25 
-33 TDGPVLVLAGAGTG
+33 
-47 KTKALTARVAYLI
+47 
-60 KGLNVRSQNIL
+60 
-71 AVTFTNKAANEMK
+71 MK

-115 AEKVNLNSSFTI
+115 AEKVNLNSNFTI

-136 LRQLIKLESID
+136 LRQVIKLESID

-186 LYEIYQSRLCT
+186 LYEIYQSRLRT

-208 HVIEILKA
+208 HVIEILKT

-327 VGDKIQVIK
+327 VGDKVQIIK

-343 VSWICDDIHNKIQSE
+343 VSWICDDIHNKIKSE
-358 KITFSDVAIL
+358 KIKFSDVAIL

-383 RRDIPHIIIG
+383 KLSLIHI
-393 GTRFFDRQEIK
+393 
-404 DAVAYLRIINSD
+404 
-416 ADSLALERIIN
+416 
-427 VPKRGIGEKS
+427 
-437 LQQLHNI
+437 
-444 ARENNFRLIDAVRHA
+444 
-459 VKTGLLG
+459 
-466 KKIQETLGRFI
+466 
-477 DMLDIWRDVG
+477 
-487 SSDKKNHIDLVEQV
+487 
-501 LDESGYTDMLQNEQT
+501 
-516 PESEG
+516 
-521 RLENLKELVSS
+521 
-532 LNDFSDLQSFLDH
+532 
-545 VSLVMENQVD
+545 
-555 RNPDK
+555 
-560 VSLMTLHASKGLE
+560 
-573 FKQIYLPGWEEETF
+573 
-587 PNKKSLDDN
+587 
-596 GQNGLEEE
+596 
-604 RRLAY
+604 
-609 VGITRAK
+609 
-616 LLCTISSAESRYKF
+616 
-630 GDFNFNLESRFIK
+630 
-643 ELPDNYVEDL
+643 
-653 TPSGFQSSNTISQS
+653 
-667 NFLEQES
+667 
-674 SFYRSP
+674 
-680 GWSRLQNNIANN
+680 
-692 SSPFFNSISYVNK
+692 
-705 AFNVGDRVFHEKFGY
+705 
-720 GTIAELESD
+720 
-729 KALVDFEKADR
+729 
-740 KNIKTA
+740 
-746 FLTSE
+746 
-751 NDL
+751 

>member
-1 MIKQFRIVNYN
+1 M
-12 SMNDISYLGDLNS
+12 
-25 EQEKAVRQ
+25 
-33 TDGPVLVLAGAGTG
+33 
-47 KTKALTARVAYLI
+47 
-60 KGLNVRSQNIL
+60 
-71 AVTFTNKAANEMK
+71 
-84 FRIEEHIGHLSEGL
+84 
-98 KWIGTFH
+98 
-105 SICVK
+105 
-110 ILRRH
+110 
-115 AEKVNLNSSFTI
+115 
-127 INTDDQIRL
+127 
-136 LRQLIKLESID
+136 
-147 EKKWPPRLLAYIIDQ
+147 LAYIIDQ
-162 WKNKALT
+162 WKNKALR
-169 YQNIPED
+169 YQNIAED

-186 LYEIYQSRLCT
+186 LYAIYQSRLQT

-216 DTSLLFN
+216 DNSLLLN
-223 YQNLFKYILV
+223 YHNLFKYILV

-252 GSKNICCVGD
+252 GRKNICCVGD

-276 NILKFE
+276 NILKFD
-282 KDFPGATVIRLEQNY
+282 KDFPGAPVIRLEQNY

-320 TLWTESN
+320 TLWTDSN
-327 VGDKIQVIK
+327 IGDKVKLIK

-343 VSWICDDIHNKIQSE
+343 VSWICDDIHNQVRSE
-358 KITFSDVAIL
+358 NLKFSDIAIL

-416 ADSLALERIIN
+416 TDSLALERIIN

-444 ARENNFRLIDAVRHA
+444 ARENNYSLLDATRHA
-459 VKTGLLG
+459 LKSNLLS
-466 KKIQETLGRFI
+466 KKIQENLGRFL
-477 DMLDIWRDVG
+477 DMLEIWRDVG
-487 SSDKKNHIDLVEQV
+487 FSSEKNHVDLVEQV

-516 PESEG
+516 PEAEG

-532 LNDFSDLQSFLDH
+532 LSDFSDLQSFLDH
-545 VSLVMENQVD
+545 VSLVMENQID

-560 VSLMTLHASKGLE
+560 ISLMTLHASKGLE
-573 FKQIYLPGWEEETF
+573 FKQVYLPGWEEETF

-596 GQNGLEEE
+596 GQIGLEEE

-616 LLCTISSAESRYKF
+616 LACTISSAESRYKF

-643 ELPDNYVEDL
+643 ELPNQFIQDL
-653 TPSGFQSSNTISQS
+653 TPSGFQSSNAINQS
-667 NFLEQES
+667 SFLEQES

-680 GWSRLQNNIANN
+680 GWSRLQSNLTNNP
-692 SSPFFNSISYVNK
+692 SPFFNNSPHVTKTFSI
-705 AFNVGDRVFHEKFGY
+705 GDRVFHEKFGY
-720 GTIAELESD
+720 GIISELEND

-746 FLTSE
+746 FLTNE
-751 NDL
+751 KEL

>member
-1 MIKQFRIVNYN
+1 MV
-12 SMNDISYLGDLNS
+12 DISYLGDLNS

-33 TDGPVLVLAGAGTG
+33 TEGPVLVLAGAGTG

-60 KGLNVRSQNIL
+60 KSLNVRSHNIL

-84 FRIEEHIGHLSEGL
+84 FRIEEHIGNLSEGL

-115 AEKVNLNSSFTI
+115 AEKVQLNSNFTI

-136 LRQLIKLESID
+136 LRQVIKLEAID

-186 LYEIYQSRLCT
+186 LYAIYQSRLQT

-216 DTSLLFN
+216 DNSLLLN
-223 YQNLFKYILV
+223 YHNLFKYILV

-276 NILKFE
+276 NILKFD

-320 TLWTESN
+320 TLWTDSN
-327 VGDKIQVIK
+327 IGDKVKLIK

-343 VSWICDDIHNKIQSE
+343 VSWICDDIHNQVRSE
-358 KITFSDVAIL
+358 NLKFSDIAIL

-404 DAVAYLRIINSD
+404 DAVAYLRVINSD
-416 ADSLALERIIN
+416 TDSLALERIIN

-444 ARENNFRLIDAVRHA
+444 ARENNYSLLDATRHA
-459 VKTGLLG
+459 LRSNLLS
-466 KKIQETLGRFI
+466 KKIQENLGRFL
-477 DMLDIWRDVG
+477 DMLEIWRDVSF
-487 SSDKKNHIDLVEQV
+487 SSEKNHVDLVEQV

-516 PESEG
+516 PEAEG

-532 LNDFSDLQSFLDH
+532 LSDFSDLQSFLDH

-560 VSLMTLHASKGLE
+560 ISLMTLHASKGLE
-573 FKQIYLPGWEEETF
+573 FKQVYLPGWEEETF

-596 GQNGLEEE
+596 GQIGLEEE

-616 LLCTISSAESRYKF
+616 LACTISSAESRYKF

-643 ELPDNYVEDL
+643 ELPNQFVEDL
-653 TPSGFQSSNTISQS
+653 TPSGFQSSNAINQS
-667 NFLEQES
+667 SFLEQES

-680 GWSRLQNNIANN
+680 GWSRLQSNLTNNP
-692 SSPFFNSISYVNK
+692 SPFFNNSPHVTKTFSI
-705 AFNVGDRVFHEKFGY
+705 GDRVFHEKFGY
-720 GTIAELESD
+720 GIISELEND

-746 FLTSE
+746 FLTNE
-751 NDL
+751 KEL

>member
-1 MIKQFRIVNYN
+1 MV
-12 SMNDISYLGDLNS
+12 DISYLGDLNS

-33 TDGPVLVLAGAGTG
+33 TEGPVLVLAGAGTG

-60 KGLNVRSQNIL
+60 KSLNVRSHSIL

-84 FRIEEHIGHLSEGL
+84 FRIEEHIGNLSEGL

-115 AEKVNLNSSFTI
+115 AEKVQLNSNFTI

-136 LRQLIKLESID
+136 LRQVIKLEAID

-186 LYEIYQSRLCT
+186 LYAIYQSRLQT

-216 DTSLLFN
+216 DNSLLLN
-223 YQNLFKYILV
+223 YHNLFKYILV

-276 NILKFE
+276 NILKFD

-320 TLWTESN
+320 TLWTDSN
-327 VGDKIQVIK
+327 IGDKVKLIK

-343 VSWICDDIHNKIQSE
+343 VSWICDDIHNQVRSE
-358 KITFSDVAIL
+358 NLKFSDIAIL

-416 ADSLALERIIN
+416 TDSLALERIIN

-444 ARENNFRLIDAVRHA
+444 ARENNYSLLDATRHA
-459 VKTGLLG
+459 LKSNLLS
-466 KKIQETLGRFI
+466 KKIQENLGRFL
-477 DMLDIWRDVG
+477 DMLEIWRDVG
-487 SSDKKNHIDLVEQV
+487 FSSEKNHVDLVEQV

-516 PESEG
+516 PEAEG

-532 LNDFSDLQSFLDH
+532 LRDFSDLQSFLDH
-545 VSLVMENQVD
+545 VSLVMENQVG

-560 VSLMTLHASKGLE
+560 ISLMTLHASKGLE
-573 FKQIYLPGWEEETF
+573 FKQVYLPGWEEETF

-596 GQNGLEEE
+596 GQIGLEEE

-616 LLCTISSAESRYKF
+616 LACTISSAESRYKF

-643 ELPDNYVEDL
+643 ELPNQFIQDL
-653 TPSGFQSSNTISQS
+653 TPSGFQSSNAINQS
-667 NFLEQES
+667 SFLEQES

-680 GWSRLQNNIANN
+680 GWSRLQSNLTNNP
-692 SSPFFNSISYVNK
+692 SPFFNNSPHVTKTFSI
-705 AFNVGDRVFHEKFGY
+705 GDRVFHEKFGY
-720 GTIAELESD
+720 GIISELEND

-746 FLTSE
+746 FLTNE
-751 NDL
+751 KEL

>member
-1 MIKQFRIVNYN
+1 MV
-12 SMNDISYLGDLNS
+12 DISYLGDLNS

-33 TDGPVLVLAGAGTG
+33 TEGPVLVLAGAGTG

-60 KGLNVRSQNIL
+60 KSLNVRSHSIL

-84 FRIEEHIGHLSEGL
+84 FRIEEHIGNLSEGL

-115 AEKVNLNSSFTI
+115 AEKVQLNSNFTI

-136 LRQLIKLESID
+136 LRQVIKLEALD

-186 LYEIYQSRLCT
+186 LYAIYQSRLQT

-216 DTSLLFN
+216 DNSLLLN
-223 YQNLFKYILV
+223 YHNLFKYILV

-276 NILKFE
+276 NILKFD

-320 TLWTESN
+320 TLWTDSN
-327 VGDKIQVIK
+327 IGDKVKLIK

-343 VSWICDDIHNKIQSE
+343 VSWICDDIHNQVRSE
-358 KITFSDVAIL
+358 NLKFSDIAIL

-416 ADSLALERIIN
+416 TDSLALERIIN

-444 ARENNFRLIDAVRHA
+444 ARENNYSLLDATRHA
-459 VKTGLLG
+459 LKSNLLS
-466 KKIQETLGRFI
+466 KKIQENLGRFL
-477 DMLDIWRDVG
+477 DMLEIWRDVG
-487 SSDKKNHIDLVEQV
+487 FSSEKNHVDLVEQV

-516 PESEG
+516 PEAEG

-532 LNDFSDLQSFLDH
+532 LRDFSDLQSFLDH

-560 VSLMTLHASKGLE
+560 ISLMTLHASKGLE
-573 FKQIYLPGWEEETF
+573 FKQVYLPGWEEETF

-596 GQNGLEEE
+596 GQIGLEEE

-616 LLCTISSAESRYKF
+616 LACTISSAESRYKF

-643 ELPDNYVEDL
+643 ELPNQFIQDL
-653 TPSGFQSSNTISQS
+653 TPSGFQSSNAINQS
-667 NFLEQES
+667 SFLEQES

-680 GWSRLQNNIANN
+680 GWSRLQSNLTNNP
-692 SSPFFNSISYVNK
+692 SPFFNNSPHVTKTFSI
-705 AFNVGDRVFHEKFGY
+705 GDRVFHEKFGY
-720 GTIAELESD
+720 GIISELEND

-746 FLTSE
+746 FLTNE
-751 NDL
+751 KEL

>member
-1 MIKQFRIVNYN
+1 MV
-12 SMNDISYLGDLNS
+12 DISYLGDLNG

-33 TDGPVLVLAGAGTG
+33 TEGPVLVLAGAGTG

-60 KGLNVRSQNIL
+60 KSLNVRSHSIL

-84 FRIEEHIGHLSEGL
+84 FRIEEHIGNLSEGL

-115 AEKVNLNSSFTI
+115 AEKVQLNSNFTI

-136 LRQLIKLESID
+136 LRQVIKLEAID

-186 LYEIYQSRLCT
+186 LYAIYQSRLQT

-216 DTSLLFN
+216 DNSLLLN
-223 YQNLFKYILV
+223 YHNLFKYILV

-276 NILKFE
+276 NILKFD

-310 IESNQGRLGK
+310 IESNKGRLGK
-320 TLWTESN
+320 TLWTDSN
-327 VGDKIQVIK
+327 IGDKVKLIK

-343 VSWICDDIHNKIQSE
+343 VSWICDDIHNQVRSE
-358 KITFSDVAIL
+358 NLKFSDIAIL

-404 DAVAYLRIINSD
+404 DAVGYLRIINSD
-416 ADSLALERIIN
+416 TDSLALERIIN

-444 ARENNFRLIDAVRHA
+444 AREKNFSLLDATRHA
-459 VKTGLLG
+459 LRSNLLSR
-466 KKIQETLGRFI
+466 KIQENLGRFL
-477 DMLDIWRDVG
+477 DMLEIWRDVG
-487 SSDKKNHIDLVEQV
+487 FSSDKNHVDLVEQV

-532 LNDFSDLQSFLDH
+532 LSDFSDLQSFLDH

-560 VSLMTLHASKGLE
+560 ISLMTLHASKGLE

-596 GQNGLEEE
+596 GQIGLEEE

-616 LLCTISSAESRYKF
+616 LACTISSAESRYKF

-643 ELPDNYVEDL
+643 ELPKQFVEDL
-653 TPSGFQSSNTISQS
+653 TPSGLQSSNTISQS
-667 NFLEQES
+667 TFLAQES

-680 GWSRLQNNIANN
+680 GWSRLQSNLTNNP
-692 SSPFFNSISYVNK
+692 SPFFNNSPHVTKTFSI
-705 AFNVGDRVFHEKFGY
+705 GDRVFHEKFGY
-720 GTIAELESD
+720 GIISGLEND
-729 KALVDFEKADR
+729 KARVDFEKADR
-740 KNIKTA
+740 KSIKTA
-746 FLTSE
+746 FLTNE
-751 NDL
+751 KEL

>member
-1 MIKQFRIVNYN
+1 
-12 SMNDISYLGDLNS
+12 MN
-25 EQEKAVRQ
+25 
-33 TDGPVLVLAGAGTG
+33 
-47 KTKALTARVAYLI
+47 
-60 KGLNVRSQNIL
+60 
-71 AVTFTNKAANEMK
+71 
-84 FRIEEHIGHLSEGL
+84 FRIEEHIGSLSEGL

-115 AEKVNLNSSFTI
+115 AEKVQLNSNFTI

-136 LRQLIKLESID
+136 LRQVIKLEALD

-186 LYEIYQSRLCT
+186 LYAIYQSRLQT

-216 DTSLLFN
+216 DNSLLLN
-223 YQNLFKYILV
+223 YHNLFKYILV

-276 NILKFE
+276 NILKFD

-320 TLWTESN
+320 TLWTDSN
-327 VGDKIQVIK
+327 IGDKVKLIK

-343 VSWICDDIHNKIQSE
+343 VSWICDDIHNQVRSE
-358 KITFSDVAIL
+358 NLKFSDIAIL

-416 ADSLALERIIN
+416 TDSLALERIIN

-444 ARENNFRLIDAVRHA
+444 ARENNYSLLDATRHA
-459 VKTGLLG
+459 LKSNLLS
-466 KKIQETLGRFI
+466 KKIQENLGRFL
-477 DMLDIWRDVG
+477 DMLEIWRDVG
-487 SSDKKNHIDLVEQV
+487 FSSEKNHVDLVEQV

-516 PESEG
+516 PEAEG

-532 LNDFSDLQSFLDH
+532 LSDFSDLQSFLDH
-545 VSLVMENQVD
+545 VSLVMENQID

-560 VSLMTLHASKGLE
+560 ISLMTLHASKGLE
-573 FKQIYLPGWEEETF
+573 FKQVYLPGWEEETF

-596 GQNGLEEE
+596 GQIGLEEE

-616 LLCTISSAESRYKF
+616 LACTISSAESRYKF

-643 ELPDNYVEDL
+643 ELPNQFIQDL
-653 TPSGFQSSNTISQS
+653 TPSGFQSSNAINQS
-667 NFLEQES
+667 SFLEQES

-680 GWSRLQNNIANN
+680 GWSRLQSNLTNNP
-692 SSPFFNSISYVNK
+692 SPFFNNSPHVTKTFSI
-705 AFNVGDRVFHEKFGY
+705 GDRVFHEKFGY
-720 GTIAELESD
+720 GIISELEND

-746 FLTSE
+746 FLTNE
-751 NDL
+751 KEL

>member
-1 MIKQFRIVNYN
+1 MQDSEKVVLPGYN
-12 SMNDISYLGDLNS
+12 FLDKLNS
-25 EQEKAVRQ
+25 EQKEAVL
-33 TDGPVLVLAGAGTG
+33 THNGPLLVLSGAGTG

-60 KGLNVRSQNIL
+60 KSLNVRSHNIL

-84 FRIEEHIGHLSEGL
+84 FRIEEHIGNLSEGL

-115 AEKVNLNSSFTI
+115 AEKVQLNSNFTI

-136 LRQLIKLESID
+136 LRQVIKIEAID

-186 LYEIYQSRLCT
+186 LYAIYQSRLQT

-216 DTSLLFN
+216 DNSLLLN
-223 YQNLFKYILV
+223 YHNLFKYILV

-276 NILKFE
+276 NILKFD

-320 TLWTESN
+320 TLWTDSN
-327 VGDKIQVIK
+327 IGDKVKLIK

-343 VSWICDDIHNKIQSE
+343 VSWICDDIHNQVRSE
-358 KITFSDVAIL
+358 NLKFSDIAIL

-416 ADSLALERIIN
+416 TDSLALERIIN

-444 ARENNFRLIDAVRHA
+444 ARENNYSLLDATRHA
-459 VKTGLLG
+459 LKSNLLS
-466 KKIQETLGRFI
+466 KKIQENLGRFL
-477 DMLDIWRDVG
+477 DMLEIWRDVG
-487 SSDKKNHIDLVEQV
+487 FSSEKNHVDLVEQV

-516 PESEG
+516 PEAEG

-532 LNDFSDLQSFLDH
+532 LSDFSDLQSFLDH
-545 VSLVMENQVD
+545 VSLVMENQID

-560 VSLMTLHASKGLE
+560 ISLMTLHASKGLE
-573 FKQIYLPGWEEETF
+573 FKQVYLPGWEEETF

-596 GQNGLEEE
+596 GQIGLEEE

-616 LLCTISSAESRYKF
+616 LACTISSAESRYKF

-643 ELPDNYVEDL
+643 ELPNQFIQDL
-653 TPSGFQSSNTISQS
+653 TPSGFQSSNAINQS
-667 NFLEQES
+667 SFLEQES

-680 GWSRLQNNIANN
+680 GWSRLQSNLTNNP
-692 SSPFFNSISYVNK
+692 SPFFNNSPHVTKTFSI
-705 AFNVGDRVFHEKFGY
+705 GDRVFHEKFGY
-720 GTIAELESD
+720 GIISELEND

-746 FLTSE
+746 FLTNE
-751 NDL
+751 KEL

>member
-1 MIKQFRIVNYN
+1 MK
-12 SMNDISYLGDLNS
+12 DISYLGDLNS

-60 KGLNVRSQNIL
+60 RSLNVRSHNIL

-115 AEKVNLNSSFTI
+115 AEKVNLNSNFTI

-136 LRQLIKLESID
+136 LRQVIKLESID

-186 LYEIYQSRLCT
+186 LYEIYQSRLRT

-208 HVIEILKA
+208 HVIEILKT

-327 VGDKIQVIK
+327 VGDKVQIIK

-343 VSWICDDIHNKIQSE
+343 VSWICDDIYNKIKSE
-358 KITFSDVAIL
+358 KIKFSDIAIL

-444 ARENNFRLIDAVRHA
+444 AREKNFRLIDAVRHA
-459 VKTGLLG
+459 VKTGLVG
-466 KKIQETLGRFI
+466 KRIQENLGQFI

-516 PESEG
+516 PESQG

-532 LNDFSDLQSFLDH
+532 LNDFSDLQAFLDH

-573 FKQIYLPGWEEETF
+573 FKQVYLPGWEEETF

-643 ELPDNYVEDL
+643 ELPNNYVEDL
-653 TPSGFQSSNTISQS
+653 TPSGFQSSNALNQS
-667 NFLEQES
+667 NFLEQEP

-680 GWSRLQNNIANN
+680 GWSRLQNNMANN
-692 SSPFFNSISYVNK
+692 SSPFFNSASNVNK
-705 AFNVGDRVFHEKFGY
+705 IFSVGDRVFHEKFGY
-720 GTIAELESD
+720 GIITELEAD

-751 NDL
+751 KDL

>member
-1 MIKQFRIVNYN
+1 MLN
-12 SMNDISYLGDLNS
+12 ISYLGELNS

-60 KGLNVRSQNIL
+60 KSLNVRSHNIL

-84 FRIEEHIGHLSEGL
+84 FRIEEHIGSLSGGL

-115 AEKVNLNSSFTI
+115 AEKVHLNSNFTI

-136 LRQLIKLESID
+136 LRQVIKVEAID

-176 DLQFDGKAKK
+176 DLQFDGKGKK
-186 LYEIYQSRLCT
+186 LYEVYQSRLRT

-216 DTSLLFN
+216 DNALLLN
-223 YQNLFKYILV
+223 YHNLFKYILV

-320 TLWTESN
+320 TLWTDSN
-327 VGDKIQVIK
+327 VGDKVKLIK

-343 VSWICDDIHNKIQSE
+343 VSWICDDIHNQVRSE
-358 KITFSDVAIL
+358 NLKFSDIAIL

-404 DAVAYLRIINSD
+404 DAIAYLRIINSD
-416 ADSLALERIIN
+416 TDSLALERIIN
-427 VPKRGIGEKS
+427 VPKRGVGEKS

-444 ARENNFRLIDAVRHA
+444 ARENSFSLLDATRHA
-459 VKTGLLG
+459 LRFNLLS
-466 KKIQETLGRFI
+466 KKIQENLGRFL
-477 DMLDIWRDVG
+477 DMLEIWRDVG
-487 SSDKKNHIDLVEQV
+487 FSSEKNHIDLVEQV

-532 LNDFSDLQSFLDH
+532 LSDFSDLQSFLDH

-560 VSLMTLHASKGLE
+560 ISLMTLHASKGLE
-573 FKQIYLPGWEEETF
+573 FRQIYLPGWEEETF

-596 GQNGLEEE
+596 GQIGLEEE

-616 LLCTISSAESRYKF
+616 IACTISSAESRYKF

-643 ELPDNYVEDL
+643 ELPNQFVEDL
-653 TPSGFQSSNTISQS
+653 TPSGFQSSDAVNQS
-667 NFLEQES
+667 AFLEQES

-680 GWSRLQNNIANN
+680 GWSRLQNNLTSNP
-692 SSPFFNSISYVNK
+692 SPFFNNAPRVTKIFSI
-705 AFNVGDRVFHEKFGY
+705 GDRVFHEKFGY
-720 GTIAELESD
+720 GIISGLEND

-746 FLTSE
+746 FLTNE
-751 NDL
+751 KEL

>member
-1 MIKQFRIVNYN
+1 MK
-12 SMNDISYLGDLNS
+12 DISYLGDLNS

-60 KGLNVRSQNIL
+60 KSLNVRSHNIL

-115 AEKVNLNSSFTI
+115 AEKVNLNSNFTI

-136 LRQLIKLESID
+136 LRQVIKLESID

-186 LYEIYQSRLCT
+186 LYEIYQSRLRT

-208 HVIEILKA
+208 HVIEILKT
-216 DTSLLFN
+216 DTSILFN

-327 VGDKIQVIK
+327 VGDKVQIIK

-343 VSWICDDIHNKIQSE
+343 VSWICDDIHNKIKSE
-358 KITFSDVAIL
+358 KIKFSDVAIL

-466 KKIQETLGRFI
+466 KKIQENLGRFI
-477 DMLDIWRDVG
+477 DMLDIWRDVV

-532 LNDFSDLQSFLDH
+532 LNDFSDLQAFLDH

-573 FKQIYLPGWEEETF
+573 FKQVYLPGWEEETF

-643 ELPDNYVEDL
+643 ELPNNYVEDL
-653 TPSGFQSSNTISQS
+653 TPSGFQSSNALNQS
-667 NFLEQES
+667 NFLEQEP

-680 GWSRLQNNIANN
+680 GWSRLQNNMANN
-692 SSPFFNSISYVNK
+692 SSPFFNSASNVNK
-705 AFNVGDRVFHEKFGY
+705 IFNVGDRVFHEKFGY
-720 GTIAELESD
+720 GIVTELEAD

-751 NDL
+751 KDL

>member
-1 MIKQFRIVNYN
+1 MK
-12 SMNDISYLGDLNS
+12 DISYLGDLNS

-60 KGLNVRSQNIL
+60 KSLNVRSHNIL

-115 AEKVNLNSSFTI
+115 AEKVNLNSNFTI

-136 LRQLIKLESID
+136 LRQVIKLESID

-186 LYEIYQSRLCT
+186 LYEIYQSRLRT

-208 HVIEILKA
+208 HVIEILKT
-216 DTSLLFN
+216 DTSLLIN
-223 YQNLFKYILV
+223 YQNLFRYILV

-327 VGDKIQVIK
+327 VGDKVQIIK

-343 VSWICDDIHNKIQSE
+343 VSWICDDIYNKIKSE
-358 KITFSDVAIL
+358 KIKFSDIAIL

-444 ARENNFRLIDAVRHA
+444 AREKNFRLIDAVRHA
-459 VKTGLLG
+459 VKTGLVG
-466 KKIQETLGRFI
+466 KKIQENLGRFI
-477 DMLDIWRDVG
+477 DMLDIWRDVV

-532 LNDFSDLQSFLDH
+532 LNDFSDLQAFLDH

-573 FKQIYLPGWEEETF
+573 FKQVYLPGWEEETF

-643 ELPDNYVEDL
+643 ELPNNYVEDL
-653 TPSGFQSSNTISQS
+653 TPSGFQSSNALNQS
-667 NFLEQES
+667 NFLEQEP

-680 GWSRLQNNIANN
+680 GWSRLQNNMANN
-692 SSPFFNSISYVNK
+692 SSPFFNSASNVNK
-705 AFNVGDRVFHEKFGY
+705 IFNVGDRVFHEKFGY
-720 GTIAELESD
+720 GIITELEAD

-751 NDL
+751 KDL

>member
-1 MIKQFRIVNYN
+1 MV
-12 SMNDISYLGDLNS
+12 DISYLGDLNS

-33 TDGPVLVLAGAGTG
+33 TEGPVLVLAGAGTG

-60 KGLNVRSQNIL
+60 KSLNVRSHNIL

-84 FRIEEHIGHLSEGL
+84 FRIEEHIGNLSEGL

-115 AEKVNLNSSFTI
+115 AEKVHLNSNFTI
-127 INTDDQIRL
+127 INTDDQVRL
-136 LRQLIKLESID
+136 LRQVIKLEAID

-169 YQNIPED
+169 YQNIPDD

-186 LYEIYQSRLCT
+186 LYAIYQSRLQT

-216 DTSLLFN
+216 DNSLLLN
-223 YQNLFKYILV
+223 YHNLFKYILV

-276 NILKFE
+276 NILKFD

-320 TLWTESN
+320 TLWTDSN
-327 VGDKIQVIK
+327 IGDKVKLIK

-343 VSWICDDIHNKIQSE
+343 VSWICDDIHNQVRSE
-358 KITFSDVAIL
+358 NLKFSDIAIL

-404 DAVAYLRIINSD
+404 DAVAYLRVINSD
-416 ADSLALERIIN
+416 TDSLALERIIN

-444 ARENNFRLIDAVRHA
+444 ARENNYSLLDATRHA
-459 VKTGLLG
+459 LRSNLLS
-466 KKIQETLGRFI
+466 KKIQENLGRFL
-477 DMLDIWRDVG
+477 DMLEIWRDVG
-487 SSDKKNHIDLVEQV
+487 FSNEKSHVDLVEQV

-516 PESEG
+516 PEAEG

-532 LNDFSDLQSFLDH
+532 LSDFSDLQSFLDH

-560 VSLMTLHASKGLE
+560 ISLMTLHASKGLE
-573 FKQIYLPGWEEETF
+573 FKQVYLPGWEEETF

-596 GQNGLEEE
+596 GQIGLEEE

-616 LLCTISSAESRYKF
+616 LACTISSAESRYKF

-643 ELPDNYVEDL
+643 ELPNQFVEDL
-653 TPSGFQSSNTISQS
+653 TPSGFQSSNAINQS
-667 NFLEQES
+667 SFLEQES

-680 GWSRLQNNIANN
+680 GWSRLQSNLTNNP
-692 SSPFFNSISYVNK
+692 SPFFNNSPHVTKTFSI
-705 AFNVGDRVFHEKFGY
+705 GDRVFHEKFGY
-720 GTIAELESD
+720 GIISELEND

-746 FLTSE
+746 FLTNE
-751 NDL
+751 KEL

>member
-1 MIKQFRIVNYN
+1 MV
-12 SMNDISYLGDLNS
+12 DISYLGDLNS

-33 TDGPVLVLAGAGTG
+33 TEGPVLVLAGAGTG

-60 KGLNVRSQNIL
+60 KSLNVRSHSIL

-84 FRIEEHIGHLSEGL
+84 FRIEEHIGNLSEGL

-115 AEKVNLNSSFTI
+115 AEKVQLNSNFTI

-136 LRQLIKLESID
+136 LRQVIKLEAID

-186 LYEIYQSRLCT
+186 LYAIYQSRLQT

-216 DTSLLFN
+216 DNSLLLN
-223 YQNLFKYILV
+223 YHNLFKYILV

-252 GSKNICCVGD
+252 GRKNICCVGD

-276 NILKFE
+276 NILKFD

-320 TLWTESN
+320 TLWTDSN
-327 VGDKIQVIK
+327 IGDKVKLIK

-343 VSWICDDIHNKIQSE
+343 VSWICDDIHNQVRSE
-358 KITFSDVAIL
+358 NLKFSDIAIL

-416 ADSLALERIIN
+416 TDSLALERIIN

-444 ARENNFRLIDAVRHA
+444 ARENNYSLLDATRHA
-459 VKTGLLG
+459 LKFNLLS
-466 KKIQETLGRFI
+466 KKIQENLGRFL
-477 DMLDIWRDVG
+477 DMLEIWRDVG
-487 SSDKKNHIDLVEQV
+487 FSSEKNHVDLVEQV

-516 PESEG
+516 PEAEG

-532 LNDFSDLQSFLDH
+532 LRDFSDLQSFLDH

-560 VSLMTLHASKGLE
+560 ISLMTLHASKGLE
-573 FKQIYLPGWEEETF
+573 FKQVYLPGWEEETF

-596 GQNGLEEE
+596 GQIGLEEE

-616 LLCTISSAESRYKF
+616 LACTISSAESRYKF

-643 ELPDNYVEDL
+643 ELPNQFIQDL
-653 TPSGFQSSNTISQS
+653 TPSGFQSSNAINQS
-667 NFLEQES
+667 SFLEQES

-680 GWSRLQNNIANN
+680 GWSRLQSNLTNNP
-692 SSPFFNSISYVNK
+692 SPFFNNSPHVTKTFSI
-705 AFNVGDRVFHEKFGY
+705 GDRVFHEKFGY
-720 GTIAELESD
+720 GIISELEND

-746 FLTSE
+746 FLTNE
-751 NDL
+751 KEL

>member
-1 MIKQFRIVNYN
+1 MK
-12 SMNDISYLGDLNS
+12 DISYLGDLNS

-60 KGLNVRSQNIL
+60 KSLNVRSHNIL

-136 LRQLIKLESID
+136 LRQVIKLESID

-186 LYEIYQSRLCT
+186 LYEIYQSRLRT

-208 HVIEILKA
+208 HVIEILKT

-282 KDFPGATVIRLEQNY
+282 KDFPGAIVIRLEQNY

-310 IESNQGRLGK
+310 IESNKGRLGK

-327 VGDKIQVIK
+327 VGDKVQIIK

-343 VSWICDDIHNKIQSE
+343 VSWICDDIHNKIKSE
-358 KITFSDVAIL
+358 KIKFSDIAIL

-466 KKIQETLGRFI
+466 KKIQENLGRFM
-477 DMLDIWRDVG
+477 DMLDIWRDVD

-501 LDESGYTDMLQNEQT
+501 LDESGYTDVLQNEQT

-532 LNDFSDLQSFLDH
+532 LNDFSDLQAFLDH

-653 TPSGFQSSNTISQS
+653 TPSGFQSSNAINQP

-680 GWSRLQNNIANN
+680 GWSRLQNNIANY
-692 SSPFFNSISYVNK
+692 SSPFFNSTPNVNK

-720 GTIAELESD
+720 GIIAELESD

-751 NDL
+751 KDL

>member
-1 MIKQFRIVNYN
+1 MV
-12 SMNDISYLGDLNS
+12 DISYLGDLNS

-33 TDGPVLVLAGAGTG
+33 TEGPVLVLAGAGTG
-47 KTKALTARVAYLI
+47 KTRALTARVAYLI
-60 KGLNVRSQNIL
+60 KSLNVRSHSIL

-84 FRIEEHIGHLSEGL
+84 FRIEEHIGNLSEGL

-115 AEKVNLNSSFTI
+115 AEKVQLNSNFTI

-136 LRQLIKLESID
+136 LRQVIKLEAID

-186 LYEIYQSRLCT
+186 LYAIYQSRLQT

-216 DTSLLFN
+216 DNSLLLN
-223 YQNLFKYILV
+223 YHNLFKYILV

-276 NILKFE
+276 NILKFD

-320 TLWTESN
+320 TLWTDSN
-327 VGDKIQVIK
+327 IGDKVKLIK

-343 VSWICDDIHNKIQSE
+343 VSWICDDIHNQVRSE
-358 KITFSDVAIL
+358 NLKFSDIAIL

-416 ADSLALERIIN
+416 TDSLALERIIN

-444 ARENNFRLIDAVRHA
+444 ARENNYSLLDATRHA
-459 VKTGLLG
+459 LKSNLLS
-466 KKIQETLGRFI
+466 KKIQENLGRFL
-477 DMLDIWRDVG
+477 DMLEIWRDVG
-487 SSDKKNHIDLVEQV
+487 FSSEKNHVDLVEQV

-516 PESEG
+516 PEAEG

-532 LNDFSDLQSFLDH
+532 LSDFSDLQSFLDH
-545 VSLVMENQVD
+545 VSLVMENQID

-560 VSLMTLHASKGLE
+560 ISLMTLHASKGLE
-573 FKQIYLPGWEEETF
+573 FKQVYLPGWEEETF

-596 GQNGLEEE
+596 GQIGLEEE

-616 LLCTISSAESRYKF
+616 LACTISSAESRYKF

-643 ELPDNYVEDL
+643 ELPNQFIQDL
-653 TPSGFQSSNTISQS
+653 TPSGFQSSNAINQS
-667 NFLEQES
+667 SFLEQES

-680 GWSRLQNNIANN
+680 GWSRLQSNLTNNP
-692 SSPFFNSISYVNK
+692 SPFFNNSPHVTKTFSI
-705 AFNVGDRVFHEKFGY
+705 GDRVFHEKFGY
-720 GTIAELESD
+720 GIISELEND

-746 FLTSE
+746 FLTNE
-751 NDL
+751 KEL